1 MTSFIEFM
9 KIKLASIS
17 SLHFISKPTSICG
30 ASDHENS
37 VFQGNILL
45 QMSHA
50 RDLVGLPRW
59 IQIHRA
65 LVASL
70 IQLVWRSFRGRSKW
84 LSVETNSLQL
94 DSLRTALS
102 LIRLK
107 HSQQA
112 YSWLNVTSQR
122 YSFPALNCN
131 DTVGLWKHWKLGK
144 YQQKNLLWVVLYS
157 AGLHYYYY

>member
-94 DSLRTALS
+94 DSLRTAFS

-107 HSQQA
+107 HSQRA
-112 YSWLNVTSQR
+112 YSWLNVILVLFCNCPERNIFLPPNKR

-131 DTVGLWKHWKLGK
+131 DTVGLWKHWKLVK
-144 YQQKNLLWVVLYS
+144 YQQKS
-157 AGLHYYYY
+157 